1 VKALTELETSAGLE
15 KEWESEGVGRDGSQA
30 HLREERKGVGRRGVG
45 MGSDESVVGEDV
57 WRGNVG
63 EEGASV
69 RQAVRGSGGARKQEA
84 SEIERVIVKAG
95 LEEKSVQL
103 VDCVHGRRLGLGTPG
118 FLICIIPIRNY
129 VDIYHISYMGGLQAV
144 QKFHGIHN
152 HSPID
157 WAKVVVSLGLRDW
170 RASWKLKCYSM

>member
-1 VKALTELETSAGLE
+1 
-15 KEWESEGVGRDGSQA
+15 
-30 HLREERKGVGRRGVG
+30 

-103 VDCVHGRRLGLGTPG
+103 VEGTCVDCVHGRRLGLGT
-118 FLICIIPIRNY
+118 
-129 VDIYHISYMGGLQAV
+129 
-144 QKFHGIHN
+144 
-152 HSPID
+152 
-157 WAKVVVSLGLRDW
+157 RDFSF
-170 RASWKLKCYSM
+170 A